1 MEGQMNGRSNE
12 SEGQMNG
19 RSNVRRSN
27 EWKVK

>member
-12 SEGQMNG
+12 WNQMNGQMNG
-19 RSNVRRSN
+19 RAN

>member
-12 SEGQMNG
+12 WKVKSEGQMNG
-19 RSNVRRSN
+19 RSN